1 MLIIKVGGR
10 ALLHTTLLDAA
21 PLLSR
26 RSLVQVPGIFSILPV
41 NGGRM
46 EDAGKAGGFLIG
58 QF

>member
-1 MLIIKVGGR
+1 MKLGGR